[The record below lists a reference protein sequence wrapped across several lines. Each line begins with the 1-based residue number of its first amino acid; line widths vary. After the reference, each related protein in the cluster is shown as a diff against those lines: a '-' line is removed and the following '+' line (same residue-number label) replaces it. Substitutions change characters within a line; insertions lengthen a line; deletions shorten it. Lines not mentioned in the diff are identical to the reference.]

1 MSSIDHLDPM
11 ISTMRSHNATFAQTN
26 HMTPPADPTIASAW
40 SSSALGDPAT
50 DDGYIADRAEFP
62 PDPISPAAKRWPLGR
77 NAVVA
82 AAVIAAIGAAAVSVG
97 LAIVTTS
104 GSDQP
109 KPATVVPGAAVVPA
123 PPASVVP
130 PPAAV
135 APASPPVLTPPDSGQ
150 PASGSGSPSGNVG
163 SGNATDPSPVGA
175 PSGGPAQSDPGSP
188 PASAPDGPSVNV
200 NIPIVPV
207 PVPVP
212 VPVLVPGGPQN
223 GGPQNG
229 GPQKGGPQKGGP
241 QNGGPQNGG
250 PQKGGPQ
257 NGGPQNGGPQKGV
270 IKTCLACKPLVPGKP

>member
-11 ISTMRSHNATFAQTN
+11 TSTMRSRNATFAPTN

-50 DDGYIADRAEFP
+50 DDGYLADHAEFP
-62 PDPISPAAKRWPLGR
+62 PDPISPAAKRWPLGK

-82 AAVIAAIGAAAVSVG
+82 AAVVAAIGAAAVSVG

-104 GSDQP
+104 GSDQT
-109 KPATVVPGAAVVPA
+109 KPATVVPGAAIAPA
-123 PPASVVP
+123 PPPASVVT

-135 APASPPVLTPPDSGQ
+135 APVLTPPDNGQ
-150 PASGSGSPSGNVG
+150 PASGSGSPSGDVG
-163 SGNATDPSPVGA
+163 SSSGGNATDPSPVSS

-188 PASAPDGPSVNV
+188 PASAPDSPPVNV

-207 PVPVP
+207 PVLIPG
-212 VPVLVPGGPQN
+212 GGPQK
-223 GGPQNG
+223 G

-257 NGGPQNGGPQKGV
+257 NGGPQKGV
-270 IKTCLACKPLVPGKP
+270 VKTCLACKPLIPGKP